1 MKARDDWSIHDLVV
15 DTKNC
20 VSRRVDTDANICR
33 ANGALSN
40 EVDFPHQEASSFRYR
55 SLMGMLR

>member
-20 VSRRVDTDANICR
+20 VSRRVDTDANICG
-33 ANGALSN
+33 ASGALSN
-40 EVDFPHQEASSFRYR
+40 EVDCPHQ
-55 SLMGMLR
+55 

>member
-1 MKARDDWSIHDLVV
+1 MKARDGWSIHDLVV

-33 ANGALSN
+33 AGGPLPN
-40 EVDFPHQEASSFRYR
+40 EADCPHQEVSYFRYR